1 MLKTLFFISL
11 LSFMSLASAKVE
23 VRWLTVSCIVLQ
35 DGESTL
41 VFDPMFTRAGLSH
54 WLNLS
59 ELRSDQV
66 LVEKVLKE
74 QGITKADAVFA
85 SHSHF
90 DHSIDAP
97 MVSKISGA
105 TFYTDRS
112 SERIARA
119 YRDPQIK
126 TKLLTNR
133 QPIQI
138 GKFKLTPILRDHAPI
153 RLIDV
158 NFLPGDVPETFRFGF
173 YDYHM
178 GETWFYFIEHPELK
192 ILIDQGASAHLDKLK
207 SLTSSVDVLIQGIAN
222 REHDE
227 AITKGYLLNLKPK
240 LFIPTHIDNFFA
252 AFNPQAE
259 MTYLPGVKWDEFLK
273 SFEQT
278 KPSAKLIKP
287 KYGERIVLTP

>member
-11 LSFMSLASAKVE
+11 ISFMNLALARVE
-23 VRWLTVSCIVLQ
+23 VRWLTVSCLVLQ

-41 VFDPMFTRAGLSH
+41 VFDPMFTRAGLTH

-59 ELRSDQV
+59 ELRSDKV

-74 QGITKADAVFA
+74 QGISRADAVFA
-85 SHSHF
+85 SHSHY

-105 TFYTDRS
+105 IFYTDKS

-119 YRDPQIK
+119 YRDPQIT
-126 TKLLTNR
+126 TKLLKNR

-138 GKFKLTPILRDHAPI
+138 GKFKLTPIIRDHAPI
-153 RLIDV
+153 RFIDV
-158 NFLPGDVPETFRFGF
+158 NFLPGEVPESFNFGF

-192 ILIDQGASAHLDKLK
+192 ILIDQGASAHLDKIS
-207 SLTSSVDVLIQGIAN
+207 SLTASVDVLIQGIAN

-227 AITKGYLLNLKPK
+227 AITSGYIRNLKPK
-240 LFIPTHIDNFFA
+240 LFIPTHIDNFFGG
-252 AFNPQAE
+252 FDPKAE
-259 MTYLPGVKWDEFLK
+259 MSYLPGIKWDEFQR
-273 SFEQT
+273 SFEQAKT
-278 KPSAKLIKP
+278 GAKLIKP
-287 KYGERIVLTP
+287 KYGERILLAP